1 MPVVTMP
8 KLSDTMLEGTLVKWR
23 KKKGDKVDVGDILA
37 EVETDKATM
46 EMEAFDDGTITEI
59 YVDEGAIIKVGD
71 RIALI
76 LGAGETAESAQ
87 KKLEAAPAE
96 KAKADANAHKP
107 VDHPVKA
114 PAPRLHGPLGSAAKS
129 ASAKTSGRVK
139 ASPLARKI
147 AAARGVDLTV
157 ISGTGPAGRI
167 VKRDVENAPAGGTR
181 GVAACSAAPTIRAA
195 RGIAGEEKTIAL
207 TGMRKTIA
215 ERLLASK
222 TQIPHFYLSVAMDG
236 GPLMALRAELN
247 VMAEK
252 EGGQKL
258 TVNDFILL
266 AAARAAAAVPKINA
280 AYDGDVIIEY
290 ADVNLAVAVAVDD
303 GLITPVIRKA
313 NTLSLREISAAMKEL
328 AAKARGKKLK
338 PEEYQG
344 GTITL
349 SSLGGFGIDDFMPI
363 INPPQ
368 AFILGVG
375 AITKQPVID
384 EHEQVVAGH
393 RLVISASG
401 DHRVID
407 GAVAAD
413 YMNTLRRLVEKP
425 ALLLL

>member
-8 KLSDTMLEGTLVKWR
+8 KLSDTMMEGTLVKWC
-23 KKKGDKVDVGDILA
+23 KAKGDKVEAGDILA

-46 EMEAFDDGTITEI
+46 EMESFDDGTLAEL
-59 YVDEGAIIKVGD
+59 YVEAGAVIKVGD
-71 RIALI
+71 QIALI
-76 LGAGETAESAQ
+76 LAEGESAAGAAA
-87 KKLEAAPAE
+87 EAAAAPE
-96 KAKADANAHKP
+96 KKAKADEAAHKP
-107 VDHPVKA
+107 VDHPVRA
-114 PAPRLHGPLGSAAKS
+114 PAPKAHAPVAASGGRTKS
-129 ASAKTSGRVK
+129 
-139 ASPLARKI
+139 SPLARKI
-147 AAARGVDLTV
+147 AATRGVNLSVLTG
-157 ISGTGPAGRI
+157 SGPGGRI
-167 VKRDVENAPAGGTR
+167 VKRDVENAPTGG
-181 GVAACSAAPTIRAA
+181 GGAASSAPAIRAA
-195 RGIAGEEKTIAL
+195 RGIAGEEKSIAL
-207 TGMRKTIA
+207 SGMRKTIA

-236 GPLMALRAELN
+236 GPLMDLRKELN
-247 VMAEK
+247 IMAEK

-266 AAARAAAAVPKINA
+266 AAARSAAQVPRINA
-280 AYDGDVIIEY
+280 AYDGEAIIEY
-290 ADVNLAVAVAVDD
+290 AEVNLAVAVAIED

-313 NTLSLREISAAMKEL
+313 NTLTLREISTQMKEL

-349 SSLGGFGIDDFMPI
+349 SSLGGFGIDDFLPI

-375 AITKQPVID
+375 AITKQA
-384 EHEQVVAGH
+384 VVNDRDQIVVGH

-407 GAVAAD
+407 GSVAAE
-413 YMNTLRRLVEKP
+413 YMNTLRRLIEKP

>member
-1 MPVVTMP
+1 MPIVTMP

-23 KKKGDKVDVGDILA
+23 KKAGDTVEVGDILA

-46 EMEAFDDGTITEI
+46 EMESF
-59 YVDEGAIIKVGD
+59 DEGKLTELYVEEGGVIKVGD
-71 RIALI
+71 KIALI
-76 LGAGETAESAQ
+76 LADGETAD
-87 KKLEAAPAE
+87 AAPAAKSAPAAASAE
-96 KAKADANAHKP
+96 KPKAAAPSAKTPA
-107 VDHPVKA
+107 A
-114 PAPRLHGPLGSAAKS
+114 PAPRAA
-129 ASAKTSGRVK
+129 APATTGRVK

-147 AAARGVDLTV
+147 AAARGVNLSA
-157 ISGTGPAGRI
+157 IAGTGPAGRI
-167 VKRDVENAPAGGTR
+167 VKRDVESAPTGGG
-181 GVAACSAAPTIRAA
+181 GVASAAPAIRAA

-222 TQIPHFYLSVAMDG
+222 TQIPHFYVSVAMDG
-236 GPLMALRAELN
+236 GPLMALRKELN
-247 VMAEK
+247 AMAEK

-266 AAARAAAAVPKINA
+266 AAARAVAEVPKINA
-280 AYDGDVIIEY
+280 AYDGDAIIEY
-290 ADVNLAVAVAVDD
+290 ADVNLAVAVAIDD
-303 GLITPVIRKA
+303 GLITPVIKKA
-313 NTLSLREISAAMKEL
+313 NTLSLREISTAMKEL

-349 SSLGGFGIDDFMPI
+349 SSLGGFGIDDFLPI

-368 AFILGVG
+368 SFILGVG
-375 AITKQPVID
+375 AITKQPVVN
-384 EHEQVVAGH
+384 EHDQIVVGH
-393 RLVISASG
+393 RLIISASG

-407 GAVAAD
+407 GAVAAE
-413 YMNTLRRLVEKP
+413 YMNALRRLVEKP

>member
-1 MPVVTMP
+1 MPLVTMP
-8 KLSDTMLEGTLVKWR
+8 KLSDTMVEGTLVKWV
-23 KKKGDKVDVGDILA
+23 KAKGDNVEVGDILA

-46 EMEAFDDGTITEI
+46 EMEAFDEGKLTEL
-59 YVDEGAIIKVGD
+59 YVEEGGIIKVGD
-71 RIALI
+71 KIALI
-76 LGAGETAESAQ
+76 LADGETADTTPAAKSTPAAEKPQAS
-87 KKLEAAPAE
+87 APA
-96 KAKADANAHKP
+96 ARTS
-107 VDHPVKA
+107 VA
-114 PAPRLHGPLGSAAKS
+114 PAPRAA
-129 ASAKTSGRVK
+129 APTTTGRTK

-147 AAARGVDLTV
+147 AATRGVNLSAIT
-157 ISGTGPAGRI
+157 GTGPAGRI
-167 VKRDVENAPAGGTR
+167 VKRDVENAPAGGGGGGAVSTTP
-181 GVAACSAAPTIRAA
+181 AIRAA
-195 RGIAGEEKTIAL
+195 HGIAGEEKIIAL

-236 GPLMALRAELN
+236 GPLMALRKELN
-247 VMAEK
+247 AMVEK
-252 EGGQKL
+252 DGGQKL

-280 AYDGDVIIEY
+280 AYDGETIVEY
-290 ADVNLAVAVAVDD
+290 ADVNLAVAVAIED
-303 GLITPVIRKA
+303 GLITPVIKKA
-313 NTLSLREISAAMKEL
+313 NTLTLREISIQMKEL

-344 GTITL
+344 GTLTL
-349 SSLGGFGIDDFMPI
+349 SSLGGFGIDDFLPI

-375 AITKQPVID
+375 AITKCPVVD
-384 EHEQVVAGH
+384 EHDRVVVGH

-407 GAVAAD
+407 GAVAAE
-413 YMNTLRRLVEKP
+413 YMNTLRHLLEKP

>member
-23 KKKGDKVDVGDILA
+23 KAKGDKVEAGEILA

-46 EMEAFDDGTITEI
+46 EMESFDDGTLADLFVE
-59 YVDEGAIIKVGD
+59 EGAVIKVGD
-71 RIALI
+71 KIALI
-76 LGAGETAESAQ
+76 LADGETADSANQ
-87 KKLEAAPAE
+87 AAAAAPAE
-96 KAKADANAHKP
+96 KAKAEANALKP
-107 VDHPVKA
+107 HDHPVKS
-114 PAPRLHGPLGSAAKS
+114 PAPRAHHAPAA
-129 ASAKTSGRVK
+129 TPSGRVK

-147 AAARGVDLTV
+147 AAARGVNLSAV
-157 ISGTGPAGRI
+157 AGTGPGGRI
-167 VKRDVENAPAGGTR
+167 LKRDVEKAPAGGT
-181 GVAACSAAPTIRAA
+181 GGGSASAVPAIRAA

-207 TGMRKTIA
+207 SGMRKTIA

-236 GPLMALRAELN
+236 GPLMDLRKELN

-252 EGGQKL
+252 DGGQKL

-266 AAARAAAAVPKINA
+266 AAARAAALVPRINA
-280 AYDGDVIIEY
+280 AYDGDAIIEY
-290 ADVNLAVAVAVDD
+290 SDVNLAVAVAIED

-313 NTLSLREISAAMKEL
+313 NTLTLPEISAAMKDL

-349 SSLGGFGIDDFMPI
+349 SSLGGFGIEDFLPI

-368 AFILGVG
+368 SFILGVG
-375 AITKQPVID
+375 AITKQPVVNDRDQI
-384 EHEQVVAGH
+384 VIGH

-407 GAVAAD
+407 GAVAAE
-413 YMNTLRRLVEKP
+413 YMNTLRRLIEKP